1 MKAKVYLSD
10 EGFGHIVRQRAVISE
25 LMKMKPDLNITLQTH
40 QHFNFAKE
48 NIKASHFIDR
58 FNNIV
63 WHKSGDNSP
72 DLVKMKNYYD
82 GYLDISAGFSKVEM
96 EEKYDFLI
104 SDFVYEA
111 FGLAK
116 AKKIPGFGVAHFTWD
131 WFFSKL
137 YPSPVSAKV
146 YEYFFKMAKEA
157 DLLFFPPFTP
167 KEILQHFKKNAIQV
181 PLIVREDV
189 KHKYW
194 PDTGGRKKILVMDSG
209 AGLMKES
216 IMKAFTSKRMEHSDY
231 FFSTSY
237 SFPIENSYTI
247 PSTDLLIDYV
257 RDADL
262 VIGRAGFNTISE
274 CLAARVPML
283 LISEAMN
290 PEMEHN
296 IIELMKERL
305 GSFVGMKDFEN
316 DLCGFLN
323 RFFDKEYE
331 LLLQTIRQHEIHTN
345 GAKVIASKI
354 LDYVS

>member
-1 MKAKVYLSD
+1 MKTKIYLSD

-25 LMKMKPDLNITLQTH
+25 LLKLKPELNITLQTH
-40 QHFNFAKE
+40 QHFKFAKE
-48 NIKASHFIDR
+48 NLKATNYIDR

-63 WHKSGDNSP
+63 WHKNASNSP
-72 DLVKMKNYYD
+72 DLEAMKKYYSD
-82 GYLDISAGFSKVEM
+82 YEKLSNEFRDLELK
-96 EEKYDFLI
+96 EEYDFLI
-104 SDFVYEA
+104 SDFVYEVFEVA
-111 FGLAK
+111 RI
-116 AKKIPGFGVAHFTWD
+116 KKVPSFGVAHFTWD

-137 YPSPVSAKV
+137 YPNPVDASVFNYFFESAKSA
-146 YEYFFKMAKEA
+146 ER
-157 DLLFFPPFTP
+157 LFFPPFTP
-167 KEILQHFKKNAIQV
+167 KEILHHFKANAIQV

-189 KHKYW
+189 QHKHW
-194 PDTGGRKKILVMDSG
+194 PETGGKKKILIMDSG

-216 IMKAFTSKRMEHSDY
+216 IMKAFNQKHMENSGYY
-231 FFSTSY
+231 FATSY

-247 PSTDLLIDYV
+247 PPTDLLIDYV

-305 GSFVGMKDFEN
+305 GSFVGMKQFEN

-323 RFFDKEYE
+323 KFFDNEYE
-331 LLLQTIRQHEIHTN
+331 ILLQNMKQHTIETN
-345 GAKVIASKI
+345 GAKVIASQI
-354 LDYVS
+354 LEHVS

>member
-10 EGFGHIVRQRAVISE
+10 EGFGHIVRQRAIIEEMLKINPS
-25 LMKMKPDLNITLQTH
+25 LDITLQTH

-48 NIKASHFIDR
+48 NIKATNFIDR

-63 WHKSGDNSP
+63 WHKTINSSP
-72 DLVKMKNYYD
+72 DLEKMREYYD
-82 GYLDISAGFSKVEM
+82 DYIGVSKAFNTIER
-96 EEKYDFLI
+96 EEKYDFII

-111 FGLAK
+111 FDIAES
-116 AKKIPGFGVAHFTWD
+116 KKTPSFGVCHFTWD
-131 WFFSKL
+131 WFFTKL
-137 YPSPVSAKV
+137 YPNPLKRSV
-146 YEYFFKMAKEA
+146 YDYFFESANKAKI
-157 DLLFFPPFTP
+157 LFFPPFTP
-167 KEILQHFKKNAIQV
+167 SEILHHYKKTAFQV

-189 KHKYW
+189 NHKHW
-194 PDTGGRKKILVMDSG
+194 PETNGRKKIVIMDSG
-209 AGLMKES
+209 AGLMKDS
-216 IMKAFTSKRMEHSDY
+216 IMKAFQDEKMRDSN
-231 FFSTSY
+231 FFFVTTY
-237 SFPIENSYTI
+237 SFALDNCYTI
-247 PSTDLLIDYV
+247 PATDLLIDYV

-316 DLCGFLN
+316 NLCDFLD
-323 RFFDKEYE
+323 RFFDNEYDVLLKAIKEHQME
-331 LLLQTIRQHEIHTN
+331 TN
-345 GAKVIASKI
+345 GAKVIATKI

>member
-1 MKAKVYLSD
+1 MRTKVFLSD
-10 EGFGHIVRQRAVISE
+10 EGFGHIVRQRAVIAE
-25 LMKMKPDLNITLQTH
+25 LLKIDPELDITLQTH

-48 NIKASHFIDR
+48 NIRATHFIDR

-63 WHKSGDNSP
+63 WHKSANNSP
-72 DLVKMKNYYD
+72 DLEKIRDYYSD
-82 GYLDISAGFSKVEM
+82 YIKTAADFNKTESA
-96 EEKYDFLI
+96 EKYDFLI

-111 FGLAK
+111 FGLAES
-116 AKKIPGFGVAHFTWD
+116 KKIPAFGVAHFTWD

-137 YPSPVSAKV
+137 YPNPVKPEV
-146 YEYFFKMAKEA
+146 YEYFFKAAKKA
-157 DLLFFPPFTP
+157 NILFFPPFTP
-167 KEILQHFKKNAIQV
+167 KEILDHFKHNAVQV

-189 KHKYW
+189 KHKHW
-194 PDTGGRKKILVMDSG
+194 PETGGKKKILIMDSG
-209 AGLMKES
+209 AGLMKDS
-216 IMKAFTSKRMEHSDY
+216 IMKAFMDKGMENSDY
-231 FFSTSY
+231 FFATSY
-237 SFPIENSYTI
+237 SFPISNSYTI
-247 PSTDLLIDYV
+247 PSSDLLIDYV

-305 GSFVGMKDFEN
+305 GSFVGMKEFEN
-316 DLCGFLN
+316 NLCGFLA
-323 RFFDKEYE
+323 RFFDNEYE
-331 LLLQTIRQHEIHTN
+331 VLLQTVRQHRIETN

-354 LDYVS
+354 LEYVS